1 MEVRVDKM
9 RKTFIFKEEIFSTS
23 VMLVT
28 FRDFGGR
35 IIMYHDLGWWLF
47 WDADGLLKI
56 LDLSPTTVT
65 NIDVFASIT
74 AYVINL
80 VFESDTALFSRHQMW
95 NETYKEM
102 VGPSAVEIIDGNYFE
117 IVSSISGSIWF
128 CQISWA
134 SK

>member
-1 MEVRVDKM
+1 M

-95 NETYKEM
+95 NETIKEM
-102 VGPSAVEIIDGNYFE
+102 VNSSAVESIDDNNF
-117 IVSSISGSIWF
+117 
-128 CQISWA
+128 
-134 SK
+134 